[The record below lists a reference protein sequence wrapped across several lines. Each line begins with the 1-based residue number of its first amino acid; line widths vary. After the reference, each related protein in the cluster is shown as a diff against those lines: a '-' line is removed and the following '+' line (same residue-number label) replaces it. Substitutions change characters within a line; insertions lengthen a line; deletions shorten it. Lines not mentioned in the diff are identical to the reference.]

1 MSRPGGA
8 AESEQLPPVHIAFTF
23 HPGGGY
29 LCDRGVIGFFLSPA
43 RGKSKSV
50 MSAANFRLA
59 VRGKAGGGM

>member
-1 MSRPGGA
+1 MSRAGEPIKNKQQ
-8 AESEQLPPVHIAFTF
+8 SPVYIPFTF

-29 LCDRGVIGFFLSPA
+29 LCDRGVIVFFLSPA

-59 VRGKAGGGM
+59 A